1 MEINVIESLI
11 MKYCPNGV
19 MYQTLNELGSFYS
32 GLSGKC
38 KKDFVNGNCKFIT
51 YINIYNNPAVNIL
64 VNDMVHIEDDEK
76 QNSIEYGDV
85 LFTGSSETPD
95 ECGFSSVVVD
105 KIKEKIYLNSFCFGF
120 RLTNK
125 KLYSPNFLKYLF
137 RSEEVRKKIKKT
149 ASGVTRFNVSKT
161 KFGKISIPVP
171 PLPVQEEIVRILDTY
186 SELEAEL
193 ETKLGAE
200 LDARKKQY
208 EYYLNQL
215 LSFDEN
221 DKDVK
226 FMQLGEIGTFI
237 KGNGLQKKDFTDSGV
252 GCIHYG
258 QIYTYYGTYT
268 QQTKSFV
275 SDELAKKLKKAQ
287 KGDLIIATTSE
298 NVEDVGKAVAWLGNE
313 SICIGG
319 HSTVFHH
326 NQNPKYMAYL
336 FQTEIFFKQKQKV
349 AKGVKVID
357 ISDKAMSKFKFGFPP
372 IEEQERIVS
381 ILDEFNKLTN
391 EISDSLQAEITARKK
406 QYEFYRNKLL
416 TFKEAV

>member
-1 MEINVIESLI
+1 MDINVIESLI

-64 VNDMVHIEDDEK
+64 VNDMVQIEDDEK

-171 PLPVQEEIVRILDTY
+171 PLPVQEEIVRILDSY
-186 SELEAEL
+186 SEL
-193 ETKLGAE
+193 ETKLEAKLEAE

-208 EYYLNQL
+208 EYYKNKLLNSENISGEDIKFLPLSEIAYYPNKRIDARFVNEDNYVSVENL
-215 LSFDEN
+215 LKDKQGKTKSTSVPTQGSVIEYIEN
-221 DKDVK
+221 DI
-226 FMQLGEIGTFI
+226 LIGNI
-237 KGNGLQKKDFTDSGV
+237 RP
-252 GCIHYG
+252 Y
-258 QIYTYYGTYT
+258 
-268 QQTKSFV
+268 
-275 SDELAKKLKKAQ
+275 LKKIWLATNTGGTN
-287 KGDLIIATTSE
+287 GDVVLVRI
-298 NVEDVGKAVAWLGNE
+298 KNE
-313 SICIGG
+313 
-319 HSTVFHH
+319 
-326 NQNPKYMAYL
+326 
-336 FQTEIFFKQKQKV
+336 QKQQITPDFLYHILMSEKFFDYDNQYARG
-349 AKGVKVID
+349 AKMPRGNKDMILKYS
-357 ISDKAMSKFKFGFPP
+357 IPLPP
-372 IEEQERIVS
+372 IEKQKRIVA

-406 QYEFYRNKLL
+406 QYEYYRNKLL